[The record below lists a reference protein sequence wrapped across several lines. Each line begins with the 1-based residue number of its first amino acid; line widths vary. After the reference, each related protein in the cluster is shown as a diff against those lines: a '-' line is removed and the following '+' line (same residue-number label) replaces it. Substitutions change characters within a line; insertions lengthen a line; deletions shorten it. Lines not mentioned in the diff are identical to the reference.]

1 VTLPLALADLDEIPV
16 DRLNG
21 VGGQR
26 RQALSEVNI
35 HSVFDLITYYPRR
48 YIDRSKEAPIGDCVI
63 GEQIMVVGE
72 ITKVTSR
79 STRNRK
85 SLVEAI
91 ISDGTGTVRATFF
104 NQAWRKKQLLEGL
117 TVALFGKIDEYR
129 GAKQMTNPLI
139 DFVGDKTGRIVAVY
153 PQSEKA
159 GLVSWE
165 LARWITEALR
175 RCEERGIEDPVPES
189 VRLEYGLLSRHDA
202 LRMIHEPAE
211 LSDVQKARNRLV
223 FDELL
228 RVQLTL
234 RLSKLHREGAV
245 RGIEHDLDKSLST
258 AFFASLPFELTG
270 AQKRAVR
277 QINTDI
283 SKARPM
289 HRLLQGDVGSG
300 KTLVAFQG
308 LINAVANGHQGAFMA
323 PTEILA
329 EQHYMGL
336 REMAEGF
343 EVPDSQTLTGVRPL
357 SIKLLSNSVPAPEKK
372 RIIRQLKDGSVDV
385 AVGTHSLIQSGVSF
399 KSLSFVVIDEQHRF
413 GVEQRAKLREHSRED
428 GRWPHLLVMTATPIP
443 RTAAMT
449 VYGDLDVSV
458 LDELPPGRIPIET
471 KWVSTPEAVKSA
483 WSYVREEVKGGRQ
496 TFVVCPLIDESE
508 NLVASSA
515 EATYAELMRGELS
528 GLRVGL
534 LHGRLKASDK
544 ERAMEQFRVGLLD
557 VLVAT
562 TVIEVGVNIPNAS
575 AMVVLS
581 ADRFGIAQL
590 HQLRG
595 RVGRSSYKS
604 RCYLVTEDSVTEDAV
619 HRLQALENSTDGFEL
634 AEVDLELRGEGTIFD
649 QHQSGRSDL
658 KLASLTRDRL
668 WVERARSCS
677 EALVEGHGTIT
688 SNPMLGKEIDW
699 FISARGPDA
708 QNLWR
713 G

>member
-1 VTLPLALADLDEIPV
+1 MRPEKINSIYSTIATLPGIGPKIENLFNKMGIYRKLHFLWHIPYNVIKREKHSNIQDAKIDTLVSIKIKILDHKPSKFKRQPYRINCLCGNTPLDIVYFYARHPV
-16 DRLNG
+16 
-21 VGGQR
+21 
-26 RQALSEVNI
+26 
-35 HSVFDLITYYPRR
+35 
-48 YIDRSKEAPIGDCVI
+48 
-63 GEQIMVVGE
+63 
-72 ITKVTSR
+72 
-79 STRNRK
+79 
-85 SLVEAI
+85 
-91 ISDGTGTVRATFF
+91 VRATLPIG
-104 NQAWRKKQLLEGL
+104 KEKIVSGKLEYFRNNYQITHPSHIVDSYSIDQIKDIEPVYTLTSGL
-117 TVALFGKIDEYR
+117 THRLVIKYIEKILKSLPNFNEWID
-129 GAKQMTNPLI
+129 TNTIKKYSFKNWNTSILSIHNPENSNDLI
-139 DFVGDKTGRIVAVY
+139 DNNIFRRR
-153 PQSEKA
+153 
-159 GLVSWE
+159 
-165 LARWITEALR
+165 LA
-175 RCEERGIEDPVPES
+175 
-189 VRLEYGLLSRHDA
+189 Y
-202 LRMIHEPAE
+202 
-211 LSDVQKARNRLV
+211 
-223 FDELL
+223 DELL
-228 RVQLTL
+228 AHQLAINIIRNTNQKRKGLSL
-234 RLSKLHREGAV
+234 RSKSKL
-245 RGIEHDLDKSLST
+245 ISNFIKK
-258 AFFASLPFELTG
+258 LPFELTTSQQN
-270 AQKRAVR
+270 AWIKIKEDLKSNNQMV
-277 QINTDI
+277 
-283 SKARPM
+283 
-289 HRLLQGDVGSG
+289 RLLQGDVGSG

-413 GVEQRAKLREHSRED
+413 GVDQRAKLREHSRED

-508 NLVASSA
+508 NIVASSA
-515 EATYAELMRGELS
+515 EATYAELIRGELS

-604 RCYLVTEDSVTEDAV
+604 RCYLVTEDSITEDAV

-649 QHQSGRSDL
+649 QRQSGRSDL
-658 KLASLTRDRL
+658 KLASLVRDRL

-688 SNPMLGKEIDW
+688 SNPMLGKEIEW
-699 FISARGPDA
+699 FISARGTDA
-708 QNLWR
+708 ENLWR